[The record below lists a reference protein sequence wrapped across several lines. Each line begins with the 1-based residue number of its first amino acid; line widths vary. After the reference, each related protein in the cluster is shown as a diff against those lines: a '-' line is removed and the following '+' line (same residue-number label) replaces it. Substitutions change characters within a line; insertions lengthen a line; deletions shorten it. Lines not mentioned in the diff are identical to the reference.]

1 MSLREY
7 DVKFVTKQSSV
18 LFSAFKSV
26 FIFATQLIDFIMFE
40 TPDELS

>member
-18 LFSAFKSV
+18 LFSAF
-26 FIFATQLIDFIMFE
+26 
-40 TPDELS
+40 